1 MTSRISLITAV
12 GGAALM
18 LAVPAAWGK
27 GQLDSSVG
35 APPDVFERA
44 VATQQRELS
53 TPIVSPDAFD
63 RAVATKLA
71 LQSQPITSPDA
82 VDRAKAAQL
91 SQQSTQTVSPDVFE
105 RAVVAREAI
114 GSSRVFFDDRREWID
129 PRTLPV
135 TVSATDTGRTIE
147 WPQIGAG
154 FGLGIVL
161 ALGLLVA
168 MRYTRGRPLAHG

>member
-44 VATQQRELS
+44 VAAQQRELS

-82 VDRAKAAQL
+82 VDRAKAVQASQL
-91 SQQSTQTVSPDVFE
+91 STQTPSPDVFE
-105 RAVVAREAI
+105 RAVAAREET
-114 GSSRVFFDDRREWID
+114 GGTRVFFDDRREWID
-129 PRTLPV
+129 PASLPV

-154 FGLGIVL
+154 FGIGLML
-161 ALGLLVA
+161 ALGLMVA
-168 MRYTRGRPLAHG
+168 MRHARGRPLAHG

>member
-1 MTSRISLITAV
+1 MTSRISLITVV

-27 GQLDSSVG
+27 GQLGSSTG
-35 APPDVFERA
+35 AAPDVFERA
-44 VATQQRELS
+44 VAVQQRDVS
-53 TPIVSPDAFD
+53 TPIVSPDALD
-63 RAVATKLA
+63 RAVAAKLS

-82 VDRAKAAQL
+82 VDRAKAAEL
-91 SQQSTQTVSPDVFE
+91 SQLSTQTVSPDVFE
-105 RAVVAREAI
+105 RAVVARE
-114 GSSRVFFDDRREWID
+114 G
-129 PRTLPV
+129 TLPV

-154 FGLGIVL
+154 FGIGILL

-168 MRYTRGRPLAHG
+168 MRHTRGRPLAHG